1 MKKTVI
7 LLLAAVFML
16 AGCSQKKSSGII
28 SGSNITPAPPEKED
42 TTDAVYVSKADGNIT
57 AVLIS
62 VDDAN
67 KTIRLREIDE
77 DGTEYTLNYNG
88 ATDVRN
94 AYDEIISMRQL
105 DPGEIV
111 DVGFDSSKLKAG
123 YVKVSEE
130 AFKSSG
136 ITNFRAD
143 YTTDTIMFGSG
154 KYKYDSHLVV
164 VSQGELIDVSQVI
177 NKDEVTVWGIGNKI
191 YSVSVDKGHGYVR
204 FTGYNQFIGGTVEI
218 GRSFLY
224 KVSEN
229 MMITVPEGE
238 YKMTMTKGSLTGSK
252 TMTVIRDEEILVDFS
267 EYKPEVIKTGTVK
280 FIISPDKAVL
290 YINGKKTDYSDLVEL
305 DYGKYS
311 LKVVCDGYDD
321 YSSSLTVDSIYSTKT
336 ISLDGETESAS
347 SDKTAENSTDADEKT
362 TTSATVAPTE
372 ENETEGTGQ
381 GNLIIETPAG
391 ADVYIDAVYVGQT
404 PLTIK
409 KEPGEHIITFH
420 KNGYA
425 TKSYAIDVS
434 YEDADQK
441 LSFPEMNKE

>member
-1 MKKTVI
+1 
-7 LLLAAVFML
+7 ML
-16 AGCSQKKSSGII
+16 AGCSQKKSSGLI
-28 SGSNITPAPPEKED
+28 SGNSITPAPPTEENKTEAAPVSR
-42 TTDAVYVSKADGNIT
+42 TDGSIT
-57 AVLIS
+57 AVFIS
-62 VDDAN
+62 VDDTG

-94 AYDEIISMRQL
+94 AYDEIITMRQL
-105 DPGEIV
+105 DPGVIV
-111 DVGFDSSKLKAG
+111 DVEFDTNKLKASS
-123 YVKVSEE
+123 VRVSAE

-143 YTTDTIMFGSG
+143 YTTDTITFGSG

-204 FTGYNQFIGGTVEI
+204 FTGYSQFIGGTVEI

-229 MMITVPEGE
+229 MMITVPEGD

-252 TMTVIRDEEILVDFS
+252 TMTVVRDEEISVDFS

-280 FIISPDKAVL
+280 FVISPEKAVL
-290 YINGKKTDYSDLVEL
+290 YVDGKKTDYSDLVEL

-311 LKVVCDGYDD
+311 IKVVCDGYDD
-321 YSSSLTVDSIYSTKT
+321 YSSTLTVDSIYSTRT

-347 SDKTAENSTDADEKT
+347 AENTTENSTVSGEKT
-362 TTSATVAPTE
+362 TISGTVSPTE

-409 KEPGEHIITFH
+409 KDPGEHIITFY
-420 KNGYA
+420 KSGYA